1 MGINSLENWKIDGE
15 VVIDLDNPR
24 KLEPEPVMR
33 TAKTV
38 THFTWK
44 SWELEATSNL
54 ESGVLGG
61 RGEKRICWQLL

>member
-15 VVIDLDNPR
+15 VAIDLDKPR

-38 THFTWK
+38 THFT
-44 SWELEATSNL
+44 
-54 ESGVLGG
+54 
-61 RGEKRICWQLL
+61 